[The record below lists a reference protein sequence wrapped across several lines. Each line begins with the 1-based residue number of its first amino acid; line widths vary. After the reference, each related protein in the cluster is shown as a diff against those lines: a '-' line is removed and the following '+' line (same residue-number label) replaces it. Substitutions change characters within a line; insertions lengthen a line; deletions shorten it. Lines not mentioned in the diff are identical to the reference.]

1 MTLYPALISRLK
13 TQHESLPVIIANLNQ
28 TQLEQNPVPGKWSIR
43 DNIAH
48 LACYQPMFIARM
60 HRILE
65 QDGVTFDRY
74 NADIDPEFPDWQK
87 RGVDDL
93 LNQIAIDRQTI
104 ISLITNLQPKQLSRT
119 GIHPKYGKLTIA
131 EWAEFFLLHEA
142 HHLFAIFQLVDRQ

>member
-1 MTLYPALISRLK
+1 MTLYPSLIGRLK
-13 TQHESLPVIIANLNQ
+13 TQHESLPVIIANLNHI
-28 TQLEQNPVPGKWSIR
+28 QLEQNPVPGKWSIK

-65 QDGVTFDRY
+65 RDGVAFERY
-74 NADIDPEFPDWQK
+74 NADIDPGFPDWQS
-87 RGVDDL
+87 RNVDDL
-93 LNQIAIDRQTI
+93 LNQIVIDRQTI
-104 ISLITNLQPKQLSRT
+104 INLIISLQPEQLGRT

-142 HHLFAIFQLVDRQ
+142 HHLFTVFQLVER